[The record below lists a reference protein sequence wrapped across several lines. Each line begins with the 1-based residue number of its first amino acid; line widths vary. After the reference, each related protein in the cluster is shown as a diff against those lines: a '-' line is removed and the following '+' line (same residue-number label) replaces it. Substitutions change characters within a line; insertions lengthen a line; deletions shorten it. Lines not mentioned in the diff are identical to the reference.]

1 MPKEPSEP
9 SDSKRATLFLS
20 YSHADDAKARRIA
33 TLLEEAGYTVWWDAL
48 IEGGAAYA
56 RSIGSALETA
66 DAVIVMWS
74 AHSVES
80 DWVRDEA
87 ALGRDR
93 QCLIPISLDGARP
106 PLGFRQYQV
115 IKFRSWRGKRDSPQ
129 FQALERAISSCSGSP
144 LPPAKTPQR
153 GVSRRA
159 AMIGGVGAAAALIVG
174 GGAYIAIDRGL
185 FGGKRDESS
194 IAVLPFKNLSGDSS
208 QEYFAEGL
216 TEEIRAALIRLDEL
230 RVMAAASSERA
241 GEDEDDLQAIA
252 KKLGV
257 GYLLGGS
264 IRRSG
269 DLYRISTELTEG
281 KTGFSLW
288 STTVDRRLN
297 DILALQGEI
306 AGMVAEALSIQI
318 ATDEPVPGG
327 TKNAEAYDH
336 YLQGKSLY
344 HLARDEESDRQ
355 ALAHYDLAIA
365 ADPEFAMAHAARSR
379 VLASIAAEYGKANE
393 LKPLYAESTA
403 AARRAVALAPDLA
416 DAQLALG
423 YVLFTGHLDVKGAR
437 PSYER
442 AYQLGR
448 GNADIVL
455 LYALYCSRA
464 GLPDQAHAAIER
476 ALVLDPLNA
485 RVHRAAGSIDYAARL
500 YAEALS
506 PLHRALELNPKISNA
521 HAFLGYSLMQL
532 GKLKEAR
539 AEFEAEPTNFFRLSG
554 LAIVDHKLGDR
565 AAAERA
571 MDELVKEMGDAS
583 LYQQAQVLAQ
593 WGRGDEAVARLE
605 RARKIGDSGLI
616 YLATDPLLDPIRKHV
631 GFSNLIRQLRLS

>member
-1 MPKEPSEP
+1 MQNEPSEP

-74 AHSVES
+74 ANSVES

-115 IKFRSWRGKRDSPQ
+115 IKFRSWRGRRDSPQ
-129 FQALERAISSCSGSP
+129 FEALERAISSCSGA
-144 LPPAKTPQR
+144 PAPAVRTRQR

-159 AMIGGVGAAAALIVG
+159 ALIGGAGAAAAIVG
-174 GGAYIAIDRGL
+174 GGAYLAIDRGL
-185 FGGKRDESS
+185 FGGKADESS

-216 TEEIRAALIRLDEL
+216 TEEIRAALIQLDEL

-241 GEDEDDLQAIA
+241 GEDEDDLQAVA

-264 IRRSG
+264 VRKSG
-269 DLYRISTELTEG
+269 DLFRISTELTDG
-281 KTGFSLW
+281 KTGFSMW

-306 AGMVAEALSIQI
+306 AHMVAEALSIQI

-344 HLARDEESDRQ
+344 HLAKDEESDRQ
-355 ALAHYDLAIA
+355 ALANYDVAIA
-365 ADPEFAMAHAARSR
+365 ADPDFAMAHAARSR

-403 AARRAVALAPDLA
+403 AARRAVELAPNLA

-423 YVLFTGHLDVKGAR
+423 FVLFTGHLDVKGAR

-448 GNADIVL
+448 GNADIIL

-500 YAEALS
+500 YADALP

-521 HAFLGYSLMQL
+521 HAFLGYCLMQL

-539 AEFEAEPTNFFRLSG
+539 AEFDAEPTNFFRLSG
-554 LAIVDHKLGDR
+554 LAIVDHKLGDK
-565 AAAERA
+565 AEADKA
-571 MDELVKEMGDAS
+571 MADLVKEMGDAS

-593 WGRGDEAVARLE
+593 WGSADEAVARLE
-605 RARKIGDSGLI
+605 RARQVGDSGLI

-631 GFSNLIRQLRLS
+631 GFSKLIRELNLN

>member
-1 MPKEPSEP
+1 
-9 SDSKRATLFLS
+9 
-20 YSHADDAKARRIA
+20 
-33 TLLEEAGYTVWWDAL
+33 
-48 IEGGAAYA
+48 
-56 RSIGSALETA
+56 
-66 DAVIVMWS
+66 MWS
-74 AHSVES
+74 ANSVES

-87 ALGRDR
+87 AQGRDR
-93 QCLIPISLDGARP
+93 HCLIPISLDGTRP

-115 IKFRSWRGKRDSPQ
+115 IKFRSWRGRRDSPQ
-129 FQALERAISSCSGSP
+129 FEALERAISASSGAPSP
-144 LPPAKTPQR
+144 PLRTRQAR
-153 GVSRRA
+153 ISRRA
-159 AMIGGVGAAAALIVG
+159 AIIGGAGAAAAIVG
-174 GGAYIAIDRGL
+174 GGAYLAIDRGIL
-185 FGGKRDESS
+185 GGKPDESS

-230 RVMAAASSERA
+230 RVMAAASSEKA
-241 GEDEDDLQAIA
+241 GEDEDDLQSVA

-264 IRRSG
+264 VRRSG

-281 KTGFSLW
+281 TTGFSLW

-355 ALAHYDLAIA
+355 ALANYDLAIA
-365 ADPEFAMAHAARSR
+365 ADPDFAMAHAARSR

-403 AARRAVALAPDLA
+403 AARRAVELAPKLA

-423 YVLFTGHLDVKGAR
+423 FILFTGHLDVKGAR

-485 RVHRAAGSIDYAARL
+485 RVHRAAGSIDYAARQ
-500 YAEALS
+500 YAEALP

-521 HAFLGYSLMQL
+521 HALLGYCLMQL

-539 AEFEAEPTNFFRLSG
+539 AEFDAEPTNFFRLSG
-554 LAIVDHKLGDR
+554 LAIADHKLGDK
-565 AAAERA
+565 AAAQRA

-605 RARKIGDSGLI
+605 RARQIGDSGLI
-616 YLATDPLLDPIRKHV
+616 YLSTDPLLDPIRQHP
-631 GFSNLIRQLRLS
+631 GFSSLLRELNLN

>member
-1 MPKEPSEP
+1 MPNEPSEP
-9 SDSKRATLFLS
+9 SNTKRATLFLS
-20 YSHADDAKARRIA
+20 YSHTDDAKARRIA
-33 TLLEEAGYTVWWDAL
+33 SVLEEAGYTVWWDAL
-48 IEGGAAYA
+48 IEGGAVYA
-56 RSIGSALETA
+56 KSIGSALESA

-74 AHSVES
+74 ASSVES

-87 ALGRDR
+87 AQGRDR
-93 QCLIPISLDGARP
+93 HCLIPLSLDGTRP

-115 IKFRSWRGKRDSPQ
+115 IKFRNWRGRRDSPQ
-129 FQALERAISSCSGSP
+129 FEALERAIATCSGST
-144 LPPAKTPQR
+144 LPSVRIRQSPIT
-153 GVSRRA
+153 RRTA
-159 AMIGGVGAAAALIVG
+159 LIAGAGAAAAIVG
-174 GGAYIAIDRGL
+174 GGTYLAIDRGL
-185 FGGKRDESS
+185 FGGEGDESS
-194 IAVLPFKNLSGDSS
+194 IAVLPFKNLSGDTS

-241 GEDEDDLQAIA
+241 GEDEDDLQSIA
-252 KKLGV
+252 RKLGV

-264 IRRSG
+264 VRKSG
-269 DLYRISTELTEG
+269 DLFRISTELTDG
-281 KTGFSLW
+281 KTGFGLW

-297 DILALQGEI
+297 DIFALQGEI
-306 AGMVAEALSIQI
+306 ARMVAEALSIQI
-318 ATDEPVPGG
+318 STDEPAPGS

-336 YLQGKSLY
+336 YLQGRSLY
-344 HLARDEESDRQ
+344 HLAKDEESDRQ
-355 ALAHYDLAIA
+355 ALTHYDLAIS
-365 ADPEFAMAHAARSR
+365 ADPKFAMAHAARSR
-379 VLASIAAEYGKANE
+379 VLASIAAEYGKADE
-393 LKPLYAESTA
+393 LKPLYAESAA
-403 AARRAVALAPDLA
+403 AARRAVQLAPNLA
-416 DAQLALG
+416 DAHLALG
-423 YVLFTGHLDVKGAR
+423 FVLFTGHLDVKGAR

-464 GLPDQAHAAIER
+464 GLPEQAHTAIER

-500 YAEALS
+500 YADALP
-506 PLHRALELNPKISNA
+506 PLRRALELNPKISNA
-521 HAFLGYSLMQL
+521 HAFLGYCMVQL

-539 AEFEAEPTNFFRLSG
+539 AEFDAEPTNFFRLSG
-554 LAIVDHKLGDR
+554 LAIVDHKLGNK

-593 WGRGDEAVARLE
+593 WGNSDEAVVRLE
-605 RARKIGDSGLI
+605 RARQIGDSGLI
-616 YLATDPLLDPIRKHV
+616 YLATDPLLDPIRKHP
-631 GFSNLIRQLRLS
+631 GFTKLIKELNLA

>member
-1 MPKEPSEP
+1 MPNEPSEP
-9 SDSKRATLFLS
+9 SDSRRATLFLS

-87 ALGRDR
+87 AQGRDR

-115 IKFRSWRGKRDSPQ
+115 IKFRSWRGRRDSPQ
-129 FQALERAISSCSGSP
+129 FEALERAISSCSGA
-144 LPPAKTPQR
+144 PAPAARARQR
-153 GVSRRA
+153 GISRRA
-159 AMIGGVGAAAALIVG
+159 ALIGGGGAAAAVVG
-174 GGAYIAIDRGL
+174 GGAFFAIDRGL
-185 FGGKRDESS
+185 FGGKRDEAS

-241 GEDEDDLQAIA
+241 GEDEDDLQAVA

-264 IRRSG
+264 VRKSD
-269 DLYRISTELTEG
+269 DLFRISSELTEG

-297 DILALQGEI
+297 DIFALQGEI
-306 AGMVAEALSIQI
+306 ARMVAEALSIQI
-318 ATDEPVPGG
+318 ATDDPVPGG
-327 TKNAEAYDH
+327 TENPEAYDH

-355 ALAHYDLAIA
+355 ALANYDLAIA
-365 ADPEFAMAHAARSR
+365 ADPDFAMAHAARSR
-379 VLASIAAEYGKANE
+379 VLASIAAEYGKAVE
-393 LKPLYAESTA
+393 LRPLYAESTA
-403 AARRAVALAPDLA
+403 AARRAVALAPKLA

-423 YVLFTGHLDVKGAR
+423 YVLFTGHLDAKGAR

-485 RVHRAAGSIDYAARL
+485 RVHRAAGSIDYAARK
-500 YAEALS
+500 YADALP

-521 HAFLGYSLMQL
+521 HSLLGYCLMQL

-539 AEFEAEPTNFFRLSG
+539 AEFDAEPTNFFRLSG
-554 LAIVDHKLGDR
+554 LAIVDHKLGNK
-565 AAAERA
+565 AAAEKA

-593 WGRGDEAVARLE
+593 WGNGDEAVARLE
-605 RARKIGDSGLI
+605 RAGQIGDSGLI
-616 YLATDPLLDPIRKHV
+616 YLATDPLLDPIRRHP
-631 GFSNLIRQLRLS
+631 GFSRLIRELKLS